1 MSIMEH
7 SSIDKLQEFHIQD
20 YEPPSLYNLLGL
32 LVNSKK
38 KRKKKRRKHPPVL
51 AKTPPA
57 LTLNQL

>member
-38 KRKKKRRKHPPVL
+38 KKKKKKKKAPSRFS
-51 AKTPPA
+51 
-57 LTLNQL
+57 

>member
-1 MSIMEH
+1 MEH

-38 KRKKKRRKHPPVL
+38 KKKKKEES
-51 AKTPPA
+51 
-57 LTLNQL
+57 TLPF